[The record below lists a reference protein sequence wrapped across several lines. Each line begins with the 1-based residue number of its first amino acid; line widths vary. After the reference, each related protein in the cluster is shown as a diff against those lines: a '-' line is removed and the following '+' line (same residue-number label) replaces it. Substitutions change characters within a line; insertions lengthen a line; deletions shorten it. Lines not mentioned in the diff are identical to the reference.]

1 MRETVAEVVLPSGL
15 FTDAGHQRSAL
26 VRALNGE
33 DEAAVGAIDVPAALG
48 DELLRRCVLRIGE
61 LNLGEPNRGDP
72 RAPGVEILD
81 LLTLG
86 DREALLL
93 HLRALSYGERLDAQA
108 HCPRCSAP
116 MDLELGTAQL
126 LLEPYANPRPAYE
139 LELAG
144 HAVLLRVP
152 TRADQIAA
160 ASVADSVAEL
170 LRRCVGVH
178 AANEVHS
185 PAPDGDV
192 PDRDVGDVGDDDM
205 GNVPEAVVALVP
217 GIMQELDP
225 QAELQ
230 LNLTCP
236 ECETGF
242 SSVLDMA
249 GYLFEEAGS
258 RADALFGQVNALAL
272 GYHWSEAEILALPH
286 PRRQLYLGLLAQ
298 SMDAGVSP

>member
-15 FTDAGHQRSAL
+15 WTEAGHQRRAL
-26 VRALNGE
+26 VRALNGQ
-33 DEAAVGAIDVPAALG
+33 DEAALAAIGVPAELG

-61 LNLGEPNRGDP
+61 VTAT
-72 RAPGVEILD
+72 RAGQPGLEMLD

-108 HCPRCSAP
+108 HCPRCSSP

-126 LLEPYANPRPAYE
+126 LLEPYADPRHVYE

-152 TRADQIAA
+152 TRADQVAA

-170 LRRCVGVH
+170 LRRCVGVR
-178 AANEVHS
+178 ATAGVAS
-185 PAPDGDV
+185 PVPDG
-192 PDRDVGDVGDDDM
+192 DVGDVGDVGD
-205 GNVPEAVVALVP
+205 GAVPEAVAALVP

-242 SSVLDMA
+242 SSVLDVA
-249 GYLFEEAGS
+249 GYLFEEAAS

-298 SMDAGVSP
+298 SMDAGVGT